1 MAASKALGRLQRN
14 WERFGPP
21 LRAELEGLPLHL
33 LRERAYK
40 LGVTKEKLEEVLPD
54 LFSTDDTQFLAES
67 KEKMVELLIAWEGS
81 AEEPCSGKPERHLR
95 VNPNCD
101 GLKDP
106 ISLRPIPRGKGYCT
120 GRHCIAKSTIERIR
134 NDNHHSDFGG
144 IRNRYVDPYNR
155 ENYNDADLAAAEIH
169 GPWGNAGA
177 VAPLSPAAMAAAF
190 PHGP

>member
-67 KEKMVELLIAWEGS
+67 KEKMVEKYKNIDI
-81 AEEPCSGKPERHLR
+81 C
-95 VNPNCD
+95 
-101 GLKDP
+101 
-106 ISLRPIPRGKGYCT
+106 
-120 GRHCIAKSTIERIR
+120 
-134 NDNHHSDFGG
+134 
-144 IRNRYVDPYNR
+144 
-155 ENYNDADLAAAEIH
+155 
-169 GPWGNAGA
+169 
-177 VAPLSPAAMAAAF
+177 
-190 PHGP
+190 